1 MVSFSGGI
9 YSLSTSTHAVCNVTI
24 GSQVFLCYMV
34 HLYTSEYHG
43 LSIRRRCLQIER
55 NSERRVCVQ

>member
-1 MVSFSGGI
+1 MQFVMLQLEVKCSYAS
-9 YSLSTSTHAVCNVTI
+9 
-24 GSQVFLCYMV
+24 YMV
-34 HLYTSEYHG
+34 HLYTSKYHG